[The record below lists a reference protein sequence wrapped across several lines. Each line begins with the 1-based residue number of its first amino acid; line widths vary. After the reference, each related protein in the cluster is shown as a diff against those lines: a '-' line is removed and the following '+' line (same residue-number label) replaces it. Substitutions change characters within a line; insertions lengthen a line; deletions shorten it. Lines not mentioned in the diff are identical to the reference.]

1 MDILDF
7 LESRR
12 EDMDIPKEKMGK
24 LLGMSSQN
32 YTKIIQGKNQLRLNT
47 FLKICKILN
56 VNPMNLIN
64 ENNDN
69 YVLLTQEDLAKLSEA
84 KQVIEKIQRQS
95 TKALQE
101 ITIENNPNSQINI
114 GGTGNNN
121 LKL

>member
-114 GGTGNNN
+114 GGSGNNN